1 MRPCDST
8 AAGTV
13 DGDRSMSHQ
22 DRNKR
27 VNARTLK
34 ENSRYGGACARKTK
48 THARNAAFLGWN
60 AGRRIAPAALRCLRQ
75 CLFPAAPVLPVLR
88 LAQGQRV
95 QGQRQGQALQ
105 LCHQPP
111 PGGAR
116 LHPALRDRGRRTRR
130 RPAHDEQHHRL
141 PADAGGA
148 GARHEARSRVREA
161 RRQDYPSPVPS
172 GEGLSTMRKNAV
184 AVVGAAETTELGV
197 IPNMSQIQLHA
208 DAALNAI
215 ADAGLKLSDIDGIAT
230 AVETPQ
236 QIAHYLGITPTWV
249 DGTSVGG
256 CSFMLHVRHA
266 AAAIE
271 AGLCKTVLITHAE
284 SGKSMIG
291 KLPRS
296 TPPDSLNGQFES
308 PYGVYGPPSMF
319 PIPVLRYMK
328 TYGITHEQI
337 AMVAVVQREWAAKNP
352 RATMKA
358 PITVADVLNSRMI
371 AYPFRILQ
379 CCLVTDGG
387 GALILTS
394 ADRARDFPTKPVY
407 LLGTGES
414 VETPMVSQMA
424 DFTSS
429 RAFRVAGAKAF
440 EESGITH
447 NDVDHLMIYDAF
459 AHLPIYGLEDLGF
472 VPRGEASAFIAGHN
486 TAPGGK
492 LPLNTNGGGLSYMH
506 SGMYGMYALQESVRQ
521 MRGTAPA
528 QIPAARISVCH
539 GVGGM
544 FAASGTIIMSSEV
557 A

>member
-1 MRPCDST
+1 
-8 AAGTV
+8 
-13 DGDRSMSHQ
+13 
-22 DRNKR
+22 
-27 VNARTLK
+27 
-34 ENSRYGGACARKTK
+34 
-48 THARNAAFLGWN
+48 
-60 AGRRIAPAALRCLRQ
+60 
-75 CLFPAAPVLPVLR
+75 
-88 LAQGQRV
+88 
-95 QGQRQGQALQ
+95 
-105 LCHQPP
+105 
-111 PGGAR
+111 
-116 LHPALRDRGRRTRR
+116 
-130 RPAHDEQHHRL
+130 
-141 PADAGGA
+141 
-148 GARHEARSRVREA
+148 
-161 RRQDYPSPVPS
+161 
-172 GEGLSTMRKNAV
+172 MRKNAV

-296 TPPDSLNGQFES
+296 TAPDSLNGQFES
-308 PYGVYGPPSMF
+308 PFGVYGPPSMF

-358 PITVADVLNSRMI
+358 PITVEDVLNSRMI

-394 ADRARDFPTKPVY
+394 ADRAKDFPNKPVY
-407 LLGTGES
+407 ILGTGES
-414 VETPMVSQMA
+414 VETPMVSQMET
-424 DFTSS
+424 FNSS
-429 RAFRVAGAKAF
+429 RAFKVAGPTAF
-440 EESGITH
+440 REAGIAH
-447 NDVDHLMIYDAF
+447 KDVDHLMIYDAF
-459 AHLPIYGLEDLGF
+459 AHLPLYGLGDLGF
-472 VPRGEASAFIAGHN
+472 MPHEETGKFIADGN
-486 TAPGGK
+486 TRARRQAAAQHQRRRSQLHAFRHVRHVRAAGERAADARHRAGAGQGRENLGLPRRRRHVRGIRHDHLYEREVITFVIPGRVRSDQTRN
-492 LPLNTNGGGLSYMH
+492 LEIPGL
-506 SGMYGMYALQESVRQ
+506 ALRTTPE
-521 MRGTAPA
+521 
-528 QIPAARISVCH
+528 
-539 GVGGM
+539 
-544 FAASGTIIMSSEV
+544 
-557 A
+557 